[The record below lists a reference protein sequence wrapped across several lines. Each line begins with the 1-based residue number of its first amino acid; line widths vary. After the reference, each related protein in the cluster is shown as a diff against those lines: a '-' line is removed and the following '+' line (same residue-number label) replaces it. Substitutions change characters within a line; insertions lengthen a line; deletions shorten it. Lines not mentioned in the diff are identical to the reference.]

1 MDIEFLG
8 RDNPHVDICVYFF
21 SLRVFIF
28 FSLRQLYG
36 KCTRTQCLSPAP
48 LAYPRVTIPLKEL
61 ETTIPCLTDPTKLLL

>member
-8 RDNPHVDICVYFF
+8 RDNPHVDICVY
-21 SLRVFIF
+21 IF